1 MTFTKSDAFAEIGV
15 DSRPDSEM
23 TRDEI
28 IARNLKVVDYHF
40 HSETPESVEKAVA
53 VYADDI
59 TWEAPARGVVMK
71 DPKEVLAAYRD
82 IFRTLAYRKTL
93 TLRRFATEKFV
104 FDDQVAHAHV
114 VGDPALMPNM
124 PYPKGTEI
132 HARLVHCF
140 QMRDGLIAREIV
152 YELWRVLGSE
162 VARDDVPE
170 DAVWEI
176 YSELP
181 ETV

>member
-1 MTFTKSDAFAEIGV
+1 MTFTREDAFAEIGV
-15 DSRPDSEM
+15 VSRPDSEL
-23 TRDEI
+23 TRDEV
-28 IARNLKVVDYHF
+28 IARNLKVVAFHF
-40 HSETPESVEKAVA
+40 HTETPEEVEKAVA

-82 IFRTLAYRKTL
+82 IFRTLAYRKTV

-114 VGDPALMPNM
+114 IGDPALMPNM

-140 QMRDGLIAREIV
+140 QMRDGLIAREVV
-152 YELWRVLGSE
+152 YELWRKLGAE
-162 VARDDVPE
+162 NARDDLPE
-170 DAVWEI
+170 NPEWEI
-176 YSELP
+176 VDELVQ
-181 ETV
+181 TD